1 MEERFKRKPM
11 ESDES
16 YQIRLTLMKQEGIDL
31 DWSEIAELVGDGRSS
46 EAYRKDSYGIRRYHN
61 YSNSIKMNDVECDQ
75 LEELNSKLSEIKIEK
90 IKLADERAYLNKKY
104 RQFARME
111 DMRNSIIDEIK
122 ESNDMSY
129 INNEYREN
137 ITTGKECLLLISDV
151 HYGLSVQSGFSEY
164 NENVCVERLNT
175 LVNKTIDYCNLHGV
189 NKLNLILGGDLIS
202 NELKTTIRIENR
214 LDLSKQITGISKIL
228 SECIYKLSQ
237 NIPYVVVGMCMGNHE
252 RSISNYKDA
261 LSTDSYLPII
271 KDIITLR
278 VEKLK
283 NVVLLE
289 NKYDEFCMMR
299 IHGKNYIA
307 MHGDRLRGSLDKNSI
322 RQVEGMLDIKCDYLL
337 LGHYHQGKEFYDYE
351 SKIIIGGSLVGSDD
365 YSRKLMLKSTPMQ
378 KMMIIDDLGD
388 IECTYDIKL

>member
-1 MEERFKRKPM
+1 
-11 ESDES
+11 
-16 YQIRLTLMKQEGIDL
+16 MKQEGIDL
-31 DWSEIAELVGDGRSS
+31 DWSEIAEFVGDGRSS
-46 EAYRKDSYGIRRYHN
+46 ESFRKDSYGIRRYHN
-61 YSNSIKMNDVECDQ
+61 YSNTIKRDTLENDQ
-75 LEELNSKLSEIKIEK
+75 LEELNNKLSEIKIEK
-90 IKLADERAYLNKKY
+90 IKLSDERTYLNKKY

-111 DMRNSIIDEIK
+111 DMRNSIVEEIK
-122 ESNDMSY
+122 ESNNMSY
-129 INNEYREN
+129 INNEYKEIIPN
-137 ITTGKECLLLISDV
+137 GKECLLLISDI
-151 HYGLSVQSGFSEY
+151 HYGLSVESGFSKY
-164 NENVCVERLNT
+164 NEDICVERLDK
-175 LVNKTIDYCNLHGV
+175 LINKTIDYCNLHKV

-202 NELKTTIRIENR
+202 NELKTTVRIENR

-237 NIPYVVVGMCMGNHE
+237 NIPYVVVGMCIGNHE
-252 RSISNYKDA
+252 RSIDNYKEA

-278 VEKLK
+278 IEKLK

-289 NKYDEFCMMR
+289 NEYDEFCMMR
-299 IHGKNYIA
+299 IHDKNYIA

-322 RQVEGMLDIKCDYLL
+322 RQVEGMLGVKCDYLL

-351 SKIIIGGSLVGSDD
+351 SKIIIGGSVVGSDD